1 MGDFFGKSDFLFTR
15 SQSGFIL
22 DEERMVEVSVWLE
35 ATWDDRTKVRKL
47 VAFYELFCIT
57 TLIGIFWLFFG
68 DLGPLTDVSRLGF
81 VDSYEKSRVVVMAW
95 LEVALYG

>member
-1 MGDFFGKSDFLFTR
+1 MHFSSGPFLGDFFGKSDFLFTR

-35 ATWDDRTKVRKL
+35 AAWDNRTKARKL

-57 TLIGIFWLFFG
+57 TLIGIFLAIFR
-68 DLGPLTDVSRLGF
+68 RLGAPDRCLSTW
-81 VDSYEKSRVVVMAW
+81 VC
-95 LEVALYG
+95 